1 MKSYRTLG
9 TCIIFLVA
17 ISINTFAQTET
28 IIRELA
34 AIIDEN
40 INQHALKINLGY
52 NTSYSVSSLELDY
65 STTQHELSIHVTYDF
80 YPHKR
85 SLIKVTPYQ
94 CNIYSGRWYT
104 QNGELIQEGPKNIV
118 TIAYNSA
125 EYSSTNYALY
135 KDGNTI
141 SKFSIEFAN
150 NTDALEFAFLVNSLN
165 TTEPKGWYKQ
175 ELENRDYKNYNSKQ
189 VYDLIVKDFK
199 EYQISSKQV
208 HGFEDMHK
216 SKYFKI
222 QYKHPYLLISY
233 SDVTIT
239 SWASNFTPGKA
250 TLKIDIRDAVFDNPT
265 GWWRNKEEMVISSKS
280 GIEVTFNG
288 DKTLENTY
296 SFFASELICNK
307 ILSKLRVFKRKVLSE
322 GFTGDYGVSHSSSTK
337 QNETKKISDKYVQ

>member
-1 MKSYRTLG
+1 MISHRT
-9 TCIIFLVA
+9 FLICLVLIMA
-17 ISINTFAQTET
+17 NSVNSFAQTDAVLE
-28 IIRELA
+28 ELS
-34 AIIDEN
+34 AIIDDN
-40 INQHALKINLGY
+40 IDQSALKINFGE
-52 NTSYSVSSLELDY
+52 NSSYSVSSLGLDY
-65 STTQHELSIHVTYDF
+65 SVSRHELSMHVVYGF
-80 YPHKR
+80 YPQKR
-85 SLIKVTPYQ
+85 SIIKVTPYQ
-94 CNIYSGRWYT
+94 CNVYSGKWYI
-104 QNGELIQEGPKNIV
+104 QNGEQIQEGAKNIV

-125 EYSSTNYALY
+125 EYSSDNYALY

-150 NTDALEFAFLVNSLN
+150 NTDALEFAFLLNSLN
-165 TTEPKGWYKQ
+165 TTDPRGWYKQ
-175 ELENRDYKNYNSKQ
+175 ELENRDYKEYNSKQ

-296 SFFASELICNK
+296 SFFASELVCNK
-307 ILSKLRVFKRKVLSE
+307 ILSKLRVFKRKVLNE
-322 GFTGDYGVSHSSSTK
+322 GFTGNYGVSQSSSTK

>member
-1 MKSYRTLG
+1 M
-9 TCIIFLVA
+9 
-17 ISINTFAQTET
+17 
-28 IIRELA
+28 
-34 AIIDEN
+34 
-40 INQHALKINLGY
+40 
-52 NTSYSVSSLELDY
+52 
-65 STTQHELSIHVTYDF
+65 
-80 YPHKR
+80 
-85 SLIKVTPYQ
+85 
-94 CNIYSGRWYT
+94 
-104 QNGELIQEGPKNIV
+104 
-118 TIAYNSA
+118 
-125 EYSSTNYALY
+125 Y

-141 SKFSIEFAN
+141 SSFSIEFAN
-150 NTDALEFAFLVNSLN
+150 NIDALEFAFLVNSLN

-175 ELENRDYKNYNSKQ
+175 ELENRDYKNYNSRQ

-199 EYQISSKQV
+199 EYQISSAQV
-208 HGFEDMHK
+208 HDFEDMHK

-288 DKTLENTY
+288 DKTLVNTY

-322 GFTGDYGVSHSSSTK
+322 GFTGDYGVSQSSSTK

>member
-1 MKSYRTLG
+1 MSHRTLL
-9 TCIIFLVA
+9 TCLVLLLG
-17 ISINTFAQTET
+17 IPVNSFAQTDT
-28 IIRELA
+28 IINELSE
-34 AIIDEN
+34 IIDEN
-40 INQHALKINLGY
+40 IDQSALKINFGD
-52 NTSYSVSSLELDY
+52 NSSYSVSSLDLDY
-65 STTQHELSIHVTYDF
+65 STSRHELSIHVTYGF
-80 YPHKR
+80 YPQKR
-85 SLIKVTPYQ
+85 SIIKVTPYQ
-94 CNIYSGRWYT
+94 CNVYSGKWYI
-104 QNGELIQEGPKNIV
+104 QNGEQIQEGSKNIV

-125 EYSSTNYALY
+125 DYSSTNYALY

-141 SKFSIEFAN
+141 SRFSLEFAN
-150 NTDALEFAFLVNSLN
+150 NIDALEFAFLVNSLN

-175 ELENRDYKNYNSKQ
+175 ELENRDYKNYNSRQ

-199 EYQISSKQV
+199 EYQISSAQV

-288 DKTLENTY
+288 DKTLVNTY